1 MKTLPTLRDKKRY
14 MAFEV
19 NSEEII
25 TRQELIKEIYN
36 SVRSLFG
43 DVGASEINFG
53 LMSYDG
59 KYGIIRCAKEKTG
72 ETRAMLACVNKIRG
86 LRISI
91 LVLGISGTIK
101 GATEKFIQKSLI
113 KGLEPDKEKQEH
125 PIPWVA
131 GSHQV
136 E

>member
-25 TRQELIKEIYN
+25 TRQELIKEI
-36 SVRSLFG
+36 SSSLCSLFG
-43 DVGASEINFG
+43 DVGVSEINFG
-53 LMSYDG
+53 LMLYDG
-59 KYGIIRCAKEKTG
+59 KYGIIRCAKEKTV
-72 ETRAMLACVNKIRG
+72 ETRATLACVNKIRG
-86 LRISI
+86 IHISI

-113 KGLEPDKEKQEH
+113 KGLEPDKENQEH

-131 GSHQV
+131 GKHQV